1 MNDNDYNVRYRAE
14 VAKYT
19 KKDGVAALCVGLCYP
34 IFMMGIVV
42 LGDRLNL
49 SGYLFLLYTIVTTSL
64 MAGIIFVIVL
74 RKKQRLASIG
84 LHKEKMWPAIRI
96 GLLFCLI
103 PIIFIAIIPGIFG
116 GFYLYHA
123 GTIITMLVSTFFFA
137 AHEDV
142 IFVGFI
148 QTRLYGLF
156 KTDKAAISI
165 GALLFALMH
174 IPLWLMM
181 GNIDMNNLLV
191 GLGGPFLGWVIMH
204 LVFVSIFK
212 KYFSLVPVFILHTI
226 NNYSWNFSQTTTV
239 FGIDFSLIMLA
250 LYLLATCALFWH
262 TNKQSKKATAD

>member
-1 MNDNDYNVRYRAE
+1 MNNSNYDARYKAE
-14 VAKYT
+14 VAKHT
-19 KKDGVAALCVGLCYP
+19 KKDGVLALCVGLCYP
-34 IFMMGIVV
+34 IFMMGVV
-42 LGDRLNL
+42 ALRDILNL

-74 RKKQRLASIG
+74 RRKQGLASIG
-84 LHKEKMWPAIRI
+84 FHKEKILPAIRL

-103 PIIFIAIIPGIFG
+103 PIIFIVIVPGLFG
-116 GFYLYHA
+116 GFYLYNA
-123 GTIITMLVSTFFFA
+123 GTIIMMFVSTFFFA
-137 AHEDV
+137 AHEDI

-148 QTRLYGLF
+148 QTRLYGIF

-174 IPLWLMM
+174 IPLWLMI
-181 GNIDMNNLLV
+181 GNIDVNNLLV

-212 KYFSLVPVFILHTI
+212 KYFSLVPVIILHTI

-250 LYLLATCALFWH
+250 IYLLAACTLFWH
-262 TNKQSKKATAD
+262 THRQSKVKSF